1 MLTSVGPTVL
11 EMMVALQRDVMGMMH
26 HLMMMT
32 MVHALRPK
40 VKVMVLRVML
50 PEIASTRPQLTSPVM
65 CEGGHHVWT
74 VM

>member
-50 PEIASTRPQLTSPVM
+50 PEIAST
-65 CEGGHHVWT
+65 
-74 VM
+74 